1 MCEYACVY
9 LYLYMPLS
17 FINKRLKQWQIEKL
31 IPQTEWNTGGILAL
45 VSESLHHLLPL
56 EEL

>member
-1 MCEYACVY
+1 MCIFIFIYAPIFY
-9 LYLYMPLS
+9 LQL
-17 FINKRLKQWQIEKL
+17 NKKKLKQWQIEKL